1 MLQELQAIVDIPEEA
16 TFANTIKM
24 FDRAGAVFNTV
35 AAIFSNLCGSACG
48 PALQAVQLEMAA
60 PLAAHEAKVA
70 TFPGL
75 FKKIDQIY
83 QCRTTSDLTPVQIRL
98 VERFHLDFV
107 RAGALFDVPAQ
118 ARYNAVMQQ
127 LAELTTTFTQ
137 NVLADESEIV
147 VSLTLADLTGCPA
160 DIIASARAAA
170 VLRNVEVAADVYVI
184 NLGRSMVVPLLTYAS
199 SRVVRERV
207 WRAWTSRG
215 ELSPSRDNNSVA
227 VQILALRAEQARAHN
242 HRNFSEYQTSD
253 TMAGTPAAVS
263 GLLQRVWAPAKV

>member
-199 SRVVRERV
+199 RLYHIFMLSSRPHTLNVLPIYSNSFTHYPGIVIL
-207 WRAWTSRG
+207 TSF
-215 ELSPSRDNNSVA
+215 PPPKF
-227 VQILALRAEQARAHN
+227 I
-242 HRNFSEYQTSD
+242 
-253 TMAGTPAAVS
+253 
-263 GLLQRVWAPAKV
+263 